1 MGAGAAFRG
10 ADHPLSDVPP
20 PPAGLRPRGRGRRFW
35 RTVLAAYEAMRADE
49 IELLA
54 EACRQLDL
62 ADTLRDEATSPMVE
76 GRVHPGLVELRQ
88 VRMELRRTLAQLAL
102 PDEDDD
108 GTPRVL
114 PPEVS
119 RFRTVRARKAAH
131 ARWDRESG

>member
-1 MGAGAAFRG
+1 M
-10 ADHPLSDVPP
+10 
-20 PPAGLRPRGRGRRFW
+20 
-35 RTVLAAYEAMRADE
+35 LAAYEAMRADE

-76 GRVHPGLVELRQ
+76 GRVHPALVELRQ

-119 RFRTVRARKAAH
+119 RFRSVRARKAAL
-131 ARWDRESG
+131 ARWDRELG